1 MAWCGR
7 LELGGGVLSERALTK
22 AHLEY
27 EHGGTSRRSRPR
39 RRGARGHATPRRCAR
54 DFDRFRDH
62 ERPRHRKDGRG
73 AALVRPPPQ
82 VFREARGVGAITR
95 ARPRRRGARGH
106 ATARRCRVPTRRRRH
121 AQQRS
126 SCPGAGTTEN
136 ADVELKMKA
145 WTTMAGTPHPTR
157 SRAFHAGHLFTQ
169 RRSHT
174 LSRPCSCNVAKP
186 SSSKP
191 QSPCAQPLCSC
202 VRVPAEQE
210 LGLQGFREGKHAGGE
225 SAEPCC
231 SP

>member
-1 MAWCGR
+1 M
-7 LELGGGVLSERALTK
+7 
-22 AHLEY
+22 
-27 EHGGTSRRSRPR
+27 
-39 RRGARGHATPRRCAR
+39 PRRCAR
-54 DFDRFRDH
+54 DLDRFRDH

-82 VFREARGVGAITR
+82 VSRSTRGRRHHPCSLAAPG
-95 ARPRRRGARGH
+95 RRRTRNGATTSSADETQTSRPP
-106 ATARRCRVPTRRRRH
+106 R
-121 AQQRS
+121 
-126 SCPGAGTTEN
+126 SCPGAGKTEN

-157 SRAFHAGHLFTQ
+157 SRAFHAGHLFTH

-174 LSRPCSCNVAKP
+174 LSRPCSCNVANP